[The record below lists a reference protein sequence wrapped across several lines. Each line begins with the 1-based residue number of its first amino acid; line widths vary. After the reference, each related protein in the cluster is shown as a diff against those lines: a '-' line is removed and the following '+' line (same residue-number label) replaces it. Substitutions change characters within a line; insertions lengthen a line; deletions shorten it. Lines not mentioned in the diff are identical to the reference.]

1 MSKVH
6 CVWLVQHFLKI
17 LSILGASMYFWLV
30 SLTNQLSGQFLIIFA
45 RPKKK
50 LSSLRD
56 RFFFVHP
63 LVFLFS
69 LCHQRVT
76 KNENWLDK
84 KIKRGDKKIK
94 RGEKKNCLV
103 SETALSHSAYVATS
117 TELHGVKIDGFLY
130 PNFM

>member
-84 KIKRGDKKIK
+84 KYQGVD
-94 RGEKKNCLV
+94 KKNCPV
-103 SETALSHSAYVATS
+103 SETWQFHFGQSRKNENWMDNWSVKETDQKYMDALI
-117 TELHGVKIDGFLY
+117 ELE
-130 PNFM
+130 